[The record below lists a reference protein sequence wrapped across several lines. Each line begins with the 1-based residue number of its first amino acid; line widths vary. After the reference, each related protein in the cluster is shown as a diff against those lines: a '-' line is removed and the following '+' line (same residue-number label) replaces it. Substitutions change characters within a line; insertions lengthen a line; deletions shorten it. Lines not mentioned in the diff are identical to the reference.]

1 MRLDDDDDDD
11 NDDEDTYTY
20 MIRMTIAIVMNS
32 ENSPRTFA
40 LVLKPRFLAVLRR
53 GCVVFLLR
61 LLPKLAVMQTSKVV
75 EDLCGCRELTF
86 TPTAEPEP

>member
-1 MRLDDDDDDD
+1 MRLDDDD
-11 NDDEDTYTY
+11 DDEDTYTY

-61 LLPKLAVMQTSKVV
+61 LLPKLAVTQLPRFSRICV
-75 EDLCGCRELTF
+75 DARN
-86 TPTAEPEP
+86 